1 MFSLTCVTVSAGSAS
16 TNSTPKRWIV
26 PGMWIGS
33 RSQSV
38 TSTMAFLRSPPTVRF
53 SLPLHPARESQK
65 GRARRGDDLGGRR
78 ARARQAFEPGEKE
91 APSRRRPLRVPG
103 EERGAAALGDP
114 EALAQR
120 RRDHLAAEAGTLEH
134 V

>member
-1 MFSLTCVTVSAGSAS
+1 MVSDGSAN

-38 TSTMAFLRSPPTVRF
+38 TSTMASARGHALTGA
-53 SLPLHPARESQK
+53 LPLSLHPSCEGQK

-78 ARARQAFEPGEKE
+78 AAARQAFEPGEKQT
-91 APSRRRPLRVPG
+91 PSRGRPLRVAD
-103 EERGAAALGDP
+103 EER
-114 EALAQR
+114 
-120 RRDHLAAEAGTLEH
+120 
-134 V
+134 